1 MPMKEK
7 EIKRVLNTV
16 FSRHFGI
23 ANVDWGELAPSTV
36 ITGCNK
42 NTCIRKAHEYERHLN
57 YLLEGA
63 TGNFAY
69 KKEKLV
75 CVDLC
80 FQGDFFGD
88 YSSLILQQKSPLEIR
103 ALVPTQYFSIP
114 FSKLLEFYAQLPP
127 MVIEQIGR
135 KSAEHLYVLKSKELL
150 ESKTLSARERYLGL
164 LKDRPKIF
172 QDISLKYIASY
183 LGVTAESLSR
193 IRRSLA
199 KDQFLP

>member
-1 MPMKEK
+1 MKEK
-7 EIKRVLNTV
+7 EIKLLLNTT
-16 FSRHFGI
+16 FHRHFGI
-23 ANVDWGELAPSTV
+23 SDIDWGELAEDTV
-36 ITGCNK
+36 IVECNK
-42 NTCIRKAHEYERHLN
+42 NTYIRKAHQYERSLN

-69 KKEKLV
+69 KKDKLV

-103 ALVPTQYFSIP
+103 ALVQTKYFSIP
-114 FSKLLEFYAQLPP
+114 FSKLLEFYAQQSPI
-127 MVIEQIGR
+127 VIEQIGR
-135 KSAEHLYVLKSKELL
+135 SSAEHLYVLKSKELL
-150 ESKTLSARERYLGL
+150 ESKTLSARERYVDL
-164 LKDRPKIF
+164 LKNRPGIF

-199 KDQFLP
+199 KDEFLP